1 MPRTRAASAGS
12 VPAGAALAFAPRVCL
27 GIRLPD
33 EVLGWN
39 DTDAGGQ
46 RMTPILSPEAIE
58 ALKWIDQFGDSR
70 PVPAAFDDVVYAL
83 LNDGLIYQATADRVD
98 LTADGRS
105 FLSDEYD

>member
-1 MPRTRAASAGS
+1 VPRTRAASAGS

>member
-1 MPRTRAASAGS
+1 MP
-12 VPAGAALAFAPRVCL
+12 GAADGPSGHPSRLVFWLCVCL
-27 GIRLPD
+27 GIRRPD

-58 ALKWIDQFGDSR
+58 ALKWIDQFGESR

-83 LNDGLIYQATADRVD
+83 LNEGLIYQAAADRVD
-98 LTADGRS
+98 LTADGKS